1 MMNKEEIVIQTDMSY
16 VQTIEIEMHTMR
28 VFL

>member
-1 MMNKEEIVIQTDMSY
+1 MKMEEKVIQTDMSC